1 MPRRAA
7 TARRPTTTRG
17 VKTRCFMLG
26 STSVP
31 PAMSMARASGSLSAA
46 PENSP
51 IHSSASATV
60 RAARYSNLGRRII
73 PAIPPENENYHGG
86 TRRDT
91 GEDRGIER
99 DEELDVME
107 DSLDAATRVEHV
119 EVDEE
124 ADMVAG
130 ELRIGED
137 LSSVDGDQRVH
148 ALDLYD
154 YRVLN
159 H

>member
-7 TARRPTTTRG
+7 TPRRPTTTWG

-51 IHSSASATV
+51 IHSSASATA
-60 RAARYSNLGRRII
+60 RAARYSNLGKRII
-73 PAIPPENENYHGG
+73 PASPPRHDENYHSGHRGTQRWRETERGG
-86 TRRDT
+86 
-91 GEDRGIER
+91 GSGG
-99 DEELDVME
+99 LDVMAESPDATAQVE
-107 DSLDAATRVEHV
+107 DI

-124 ADMVAG
+124 
-130 ELRIGED
+130 
-137 LSSVDGDQRVH
+137 
-148 ALDLYD
+148 
-154 YRVLN
+154 
-159 H
+159 